1 LAWVDGSIMPNAQR
15 PADDRE
21 TGRIPISE
29 FPDTPPIPASFSLDA
44 RVLAKVVQCI
54 DRLLCDSRGLPN
66 GNGKR
71 TQLTLT
77 QRHKFKSALIEA
89 VEHANVWASRGP
101 LPNRV
106 RGRGRPP
113 DNAVFIFIDDIV
125 RACEGAGLKPGLRYV
140 NGSESLPVL
149 LFIKFARLLWGP
161 VNNPRRLFERW
172 QRLRADLRRG

>member
-1 LAWVDGSIMPNAQR
+1 MPNAQR

-29 FPDTPPIPASFSLDA
+29 FPDTPPIPASFSL
-44 RVLAKVVQCI
+44 
-54 DRLLCDSRGLPN
+54 
-66 GNGKR
+66 GKR